1 MTLHNF
7 MLSYIRSLFS
17 RTSSWY
23 PLSKVPEGFFTPSR
37 SPGAVTSPEQA
48 LTLSPFWA
56 AVRLYQQQIGSFPLV
71 TYRRTADGGKERAT
85 SHPAYSLLHSR
96 PNPAQSRATFW
107 QFVAKELFLQGNA
120 YVIVRWKANGAPY
133 SLYPVPSSAVT
144 RVVIDD
150 EWNKAYEIN
159 MGTGAEWF
167 DDADV
172 IHLMGYST
180 DGLQGE
186 PLWRYAGES
195 LGLHRQVLE
204 SANSFFVNAARP
216 SIYVKYPGKLS
227 KEALDNLKV
236 GFKDEYS
243 GTTNTGK
250 VPVVEQGGEISQL
263 NTTTAEDAQIIEGL
277 AASVGD
283 VGRWTGLSPIQL
295 GDFSAAHYNSL
306 SADNTFLYQ
315 RSLRPV
321 LDMIEQE
328 INHKLFV
335 GGETFAEFDTDEVLR
350 GDPLSTAQLANTGI
364 QGGWLL
370 RSEAREWFGLPPE
383 PTMDIPT
390 VPLNMGGTPGMAT
403 PTTITTNT
411 QEQDAQPAP
420 SPAV

>member
-1 MTLHNF
+1 MF
-7 MLSYIRSLFS
+7 SYLRNILKR
-17 RTSSWY
+17 SSWY
-23 PLSKVPEGFFTPSR
+23 PRSRVPEGFFAPPAN
-37 SPGAVTSPEQA
+37 PGAVTCPEQA

-56 AVRLYQQQIGSFPLV
+56 AVRLYSQQIGSFPLV
-71 TYRRTADGGKERAT
+71 TYRRTPGDGKERAT
-85 SHPAYSLLHSR
+85 SHPAYNLLLNR
-96 PNPAQSRATFW
+96 PNPAQSRAVFW
-107 QFVAKELFLQGNA
+107 QFVTKELFLQGNA
-120 YVIVRWKANGAPY
+120 FVVIRWRGNGTPY
-133 SLYPVPSSAVT
+133 SLYPVPSSAIT

-159 MGTGAEWF
+159 LGSGPEWF
-167 DDADV
+167 DDTDIV
-172 IHLMGYST
+172 HLMGYSR

-204 SANSFFVNAARP
+204 SANSFFANAARP
-216 SIYVKYPGKLS
+216 SIYVRYPGKLTQ
-227 KEALDNLKV
+227 EAIANLKA
-236 GFKDEYS
+236 GFKDEYQ

-263 NTTTAEDAQIIEGL
+263 NTTTAEDMQVVEALG
-277 AASVGD
+277 ASVGD

-328 INHKLFV
+328 LNHKLFV
-335 GGETFAEFDTDEVLR
+335 DGETFAEFDTDEVLR

-383 PTMDIPT
+383 PGLDTPT
-390 VPLNMGGTPGMAT
+390 VPLNMGGTP
-403 PTTITTNT
+403 PTAPK
-411 QEQDAQPAP
+411 EQDATAIPQA
-420 SPAV
+420 AV